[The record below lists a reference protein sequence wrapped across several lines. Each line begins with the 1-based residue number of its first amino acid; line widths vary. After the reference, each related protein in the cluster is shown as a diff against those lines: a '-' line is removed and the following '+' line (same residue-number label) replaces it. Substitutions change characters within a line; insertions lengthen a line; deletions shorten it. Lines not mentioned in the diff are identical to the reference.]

1 MFSYLFA
8 FPSTGFNLWLR
19 RAQFSSNRP
28 EQHSTQNSGHSGAPS
43 EVLCNTLW
51 VKSVSLVQLVPAELA
66 AFQRG
71 FIEGDQRGSMHSCSS
86 IASIVWRLE
95 TVDSQPSDPR
105 GRGQANTDRFRDIGR
120 SIRSILTTVPSV
132 PSVPLYH

>member
-1 MFSYLFA
+1 M
-8 FPSTGFNLWLR
+8 
-19 RAQFSSNRP
+19 
-28 EQHSTQNSGHSGAPS
+28 
-43 EVLCNTLW
+43 
-51 VKSVSLVQLVPAELA
+51 KSVSLVQLVPAELA

-86 IASIVWRLE
+86 IASIAWRLE

-105 GRGQANTDRFRDIGR
+105 GGQANTDRFRDIGR

-132 PSVPLYH
+132 PLYLITEASWVG